1 MASIESLGLGSGVL
15 TTDLVDK
22 IISAEKEVTELRLDN
37 RKELIEAKI
46 TAYGEIQSLM
56 STMQSA
62 VNKLASPSTS
72 GATKAT
78 SSDEGILTVSS
89 SITADPGSYSV
100 EVLNTAKS
108 HSLATA
114 AYDSFNEII
123 GTGKLT
129 FSFGTNT
136 YDGSGNITGQD
147 QNTDRKIET
156 ITIDDSNRTL
166 SGIRDAI
173 NNAGIGVNATII
185 NDGNGYRLQVVSSE
199 SGVENAMR
207 IEATDASGNA
217 LTTGLAAL
225 AYNETQNGSSN
236 LEETSRAENAQL
248 SVNGLNITRSSNTV
262 TEVINGVTL
271 TLNSADV
278 GKTVNVNVSPDT
290 EALTENIQA
299 FVDAFNELKGFT
311 DDLSGYA
318 AETEQAGL
326 LLGDSTIRSIQS
338 QVRALISQPI
348 AGLNGK
354 YRSLTELGVNTDRNN
369 GYLLEFNTTQ
379 FQKAIGEERES
390 IVGILAKTGSTTD
403 SQIVYVNDSVN
414 TYAGTY
420 DINLTQLATQAKY
433 TSASLD
439 LLDFSSPVTIDD
451 SNNSF
456 RINLNGKSANIEL
469 ANGDYTS
476 GDDLAAQIALQ
487 INSNETLSDNGYSVS
502 VDFSEDDQNFTITST
517 RYGSESSVYIESV
530 SGNTANTLSFSPLGS
545 GTYKGVSLTTL
556 NADAFAGKGA
566 KTEIGKQ
573 KVSESTGIDFSL
585 TNATFS
591 LDVDGAGP
599 VAVTVNQDA
608 SGQDLNG
615 DGTYGDRLDT
625 LQAIQTA
632 IDATALNGDVIASF
646 DSNGYLR
653 FETSAVGT
661 ARSIEITSV
670 GSSTSDTKLGLSATQ
685 GAQTNGKDPGLTF
698 NDVVDFKVQVD
709 GTESD
714 TFVSVPAGTY
724 LTGEDLATAIQT
736 ELAATLSTDV
746 NFAGMVVG
754 AESGPGSRNISSN
767 IDFSTA
773 NSGFTLNVS
782 GVEKEVL
789 INSDS
794 GDNIVDIQTALDT
807 AFGAGVVTA
816 SLDGT
821 GLKLTTDATGHT
833 EYIEVMSD
841 GRGTT
846 SSSFADISTGYDF
859 SASGQEATFTLTVDG
874 VTLDVTVDEDGTS
887 GSNDSAS
894 NLSAIQS
901 ALDDALV
908 ASGQFSAGDIKAA
921 VDDSGQLY
929 FETFSKNG
937 VKTAATF
944 GSGASIEVSNIGGS
958 AATSL
963 GLVAETSTTGY
974 DSLGMPSGR
983 DFGYDLDPVVTYNYN
998 PDTNLGNFTIQIGG
1012 EGTQVGFSELDADAV
1027 AFMGLQ
1033 DASIYSEPIPKGKDV
1048 AGTING
1054 VVASGSGQF
1063 LRAVNGN
1070 EAATNGY
1077 YLGAESA
1084 GFETPVVL
1092 DANNSSF
1099 TIEVDGVEAEVQ
1111 LSYPATYVSGSAL
1124 ASAMETAINNTDA
1137 FKSEGIS
1144 VKVDYTDDTASFAYN
1159 KFGII
1164 SASTGTDSSVEM
1176 VDFSNEAANIF
1187 GFVRGAGDGEAGKA
1201 AVGEPDPSSGLRVKV
1216 TGGDI
1221 GARGSITYVSGF
1233 GDQLKALLDNFMDPS
1248 DGLIANKL
1256 AGLDDDLTT
1265 VGEDRERLEARM
1277 DAQEARLK
1285 SQFLY
1290 NDAIIQTLNT
1300 TLDYVKQQFDALNG
1314 NNND

>member
-15 TTDLVDK
+15 TTDLVEQ

-37 RKELIEAKI
+37 RQELIEAKI

-78 SSDEGILTVSS
+78 SSDEDILTVSS
-89 SITADPGSYSV
+89 SITADPGTYTV

-114 AYDSFNEII
+114 AYESFDEIV
-123 GTGKLT
+123 GTGTLT

-136 YDGSGNITGQD
+136 YDEDGNITGQEL
-147 QNTDRKIET
+147 NTDRKTET

-173 NNAGIGVNATII
+173 NNAGIGVKASII
-185 NDGNGYRLQVVSSE
+185 NDGTGYRLQVVSSE

-207 IEATDASGNA
+207 IEATDESGNP

-225 AYNETQNGSSN
+225 AYNEDQNGTAN
-236 LEETSRAENAQL
+236 LEETARGEDAKL
-248 SVNGLNITRSSNTV
+248 SVNGLSITRSSNTV

-278 GKTVNVNVSPDT
+278 GKTVSVNVSPDT
-290 EALTENIQA
+290 DALTENIQA
-299 FVDAFNELKGFT
+299 FVDAYNELKSFT

-326 LLGDSTIRSIQS
+326 LLGDSTIRNIQS
-338 QVRALISQPI
+338 QIRSLISQPI

-354 YRSLTELGVNTDRNN
+354 YRSLTELGVNTNKDNDF
-369 GYLLEFNTTQ
+369 LLDFDTTK
-379 FQKAIGEERES
+379 FQTAINDERES
-390 IVGILAKTGSTTD
+390 IVGILAKAGTTTD
-403 SQIVYVNDSVN
+403 SQIIYVNDSVN
-414 TYAGTY
+414 SQAGTY
-420 DINLTQLATQAKY
+420 DIKLTQLATQAKFS
-433 TSASLD
+433 SASLS
-439 LLDFSSPVTIDD
+439 LLDFASPVTIDD
-451 SNNSF
+451 SNNTFSL
-456 RINLNGKSANIEL
+456 NLNGKSASVSL
-469 ANGDYTS
+469 ANGDYAS

-487 INSNETLSDNGYSVS
+487 INSTETFSDFGYSVS
-502 VDFSEDDQNFTITST
+502 VDFNADDQNFTITSNK
-517 RYGSESSVYIESV
+517 YGSESQVYIESV
-530 SGNTANTLSFSPLGS
+530 SGNTANTLGFSPLGS
-545 GTYKGVSLTTL
+545 GTYKGVALTTL
-556 NADAFAGKGA
+556 NADAFAGEGA

-573 KVSESTGIDFSL
+573 KISEDTGINFASS
-585 TNATFS
+585 NATFS
-591 LDVDGAGP
+591 IDVDGNGP
-599 VAVTVNQDA
+599 LAVTVNQDA
-608 SGQDLNG
+608 AGQDLNG
-615 DGTYGDRLDT
+615 DGVYGDRLDT

-632 IDATALNGDVIASF
+632 IDATALNGDVVASF
-646 DSNGYLR
+646 DASGYLR
-653 FETSAVGT
+653 FETSAVGET
-661 ARSIEITSV
+661 RSIEITSV
-670 GSSTSDTKLGLSATQ
+670 GTSTSDTKLGLSATQ
-685 GAQTNGKDPGLTF
+685 GVQTNGKDPGLSF
-698 NDVVDFKVQVD
+698 SDPVEFKVQVD
-709 GTESD
+709 GTTSD
-714 TFVSVPAGTY
+714 TFVSIPAGNY

-736 ELAATLSTDV
+736 QLAATLGSDV
-746 NFAGMVVG
+746 NFAGMVEG
-754 AESGPGSRNISSN
+754 AEVGPGSRDISTN

-773 NSGFTLNVS
+773 NAGFRLNVS
-782 GVEKEVL
+782 GVEQEVL

-794 GDNIVDIQTALDT
+794 GDNLVDIQTALDT

-816 SLDGT
+816 TLDGT
-821 GLKLTTDATGHT
+821 GLKLTSDATGHN

-841 GRGTT
+841 GRGAQ
-846 SSSFADISTGYDF
+846 SSSFADLSTGYDF

-874 VTLDVTVDEDGTS
+874 VDLDITVDEDATS

-894 NLSAIQS
+894 NLSAIQA
-901 ALDDALV
+901 ALDDALE

-937 VKTAATF
+937 VKTAGTF
-944 GSGASIEVSNIGGS
+944 GSGSSIEISNIGGS

-974 DSLGMPSGR
+974 DSFGMPSGR
-983 DFGYDLDPVVTYNYN
+983 DFGYDLDPVVTYNY
-998 PDTNLGNFTIQIGG
+998 DSDADLGSFTIQIGG
-1012 EGTQVGFSELDADAV
+1012 EGTKVGFSELDSDAV

-1033 DASIYSEPIPKGKDV
+1033 DSSVYSEPVPTGKDV

-1077 YLGAESA
+1077 YIGEESA
-1084 GFETPVVL
+1084 GFETPVEL

-1124 ASAMETAINNTDA
+1124 ASALETAINNTEA
-1137 FKSEGIS
+1137 FKSENIS
-1144 VKVDYTDDTASFAYN
+1144 VKVDYTDDTSSFAYN

-1164 SASTGTDSSVEM
+1164 SASTGASSSVEM
-1176 VDFSNEAANIF
+1176 IGFSSETADIF
-1187 GFVRGAGDGEAGKA
+1187 GFVRGTGDGEFGKEA
-1201 AVGEPDPSSGLRVKV
+1201 SGEEDPASGLRLKV
-1216 TGGDI
+1216 TGGVI
-1221 GARGSITYVSGF
+1221 GERGSITYVSGF
-1233 GDQLKALLDNFMDPS
+1233 GDQLKEILDNFLDTS

-1256 AGLDDDLTT
+1256 AALDDDLEQ
-1265 VGEDRERLEARM
+1265 VDEDRADLEARM
-1277 DAQEARLK
+1277 EAQEARLK

-1300 TLDYVKQQFDALNG
+1300 TLDYVKQQFEVLNG
-1314 NNND
+1314 GGD

>member
-1 MASIESLGLGSGVL
+1 MV
-15 TTDLVDK
+15 
-22 IISAEKEVTELRLDN
+22 
-37 RKELIEAKI
+37 
-46 TAYGEIQSLM
+46 
-56 STMQSA
+56 
-62 VNKLASPSTS
+62 
-72 GATKAT
+72 KA
-78 SSDEGILTVSS
+78 
-89 SITADPGSYSV
+89 
-100 EVLNTAKS
+100 
-108 HSLATA
+108 
-114 AYDSFNEII
+114 
-123 GTGKLT
+123 
-129 FSFGTNT
+129 
-136 YDGSGNITGQD
+136 
-147 QNTDRKIET
+147 
-156 ITIDDSNRTL
+156 
-166 SGIRDAI
+166 
-173 NNAGIGVNATII
+173 
-185 NDGNGYRLQVVSSE
+185 
-199 SGVENAMR
+199 
-207 IEATDASGNA
+207 
-217 LTTGLAAL
+217 
-225 AYNETQNGSSN
+225 
-236 LEETSRAENAQL
+236 
-248 SVNGLNITRSSNTV
+248 
-262 TEVINGVTL
+262 
-271 TLNSADV
+271 
-278 GKTVNVNVSPDT
+278 
-290 EALTENIQA
+290 
-299 FVDAFNELKGFT
+299 
-311 DDLSGYA
+311 
-318 AETEQAGL
+318 
-326 LLGDSTIRSIQS
+326 
-338 QVRALISQPI
+338 
-348 AGLNGK
+348 
-354 YRSLTELGVNTDRNN
+354 
-369 GYLLEFNTTQ
+369 
-379 FQKAIGEERES
+379 
-390 IVGILAKTGSTTD
+390 
-403 SQIVYVNDSVN
+403 
-414 TYAGTY
+414 
-420 DINLTQLATQAKY
+420 
-433 TSASLD
+433 
-439 LLDFSSPVTIDD
+439 
-451 SNNSF
+451 
-456 RINLNGKSANIEL
+456 
-469 ANGDYTS
+469 
-476 GDDLAAQIALQ
+476 
-487 INSNETLSDNGYSVS
+487 
-502 VDFSEDDQNFTITST
+502 
-517 RYGSESSVYIESV
+517 
-530 SGNTANTLSFSPLGS
+530 
-545 GTYKGVSLTTL
+545 
-556 NADAFAGKGA
+556 
-566 KTEIGKQ
+566 
-573 KVSESTGIDFSL
+573 
-585 TNATFS
+585 
-591 LDVDGAGP
+591 
-599 VAVTVNQDA
+599 
-608 SGQDLNG
+608 
-615 DGTYGDRLDT
+615 
-625 LQAIQTA
+625 
-632 IDATALNGDVIASF
+632 
-646 DSNGYLR
+646 
-653 FETSAVGT
+653 
-661 ARSIEITSV
+661 
-670 GSSTSDTKLGLSATQ
+670 
-685 GAQTNGKDPGLTF
+685 
-698 NDVVDFKVQVD
+698 
-709 GTESD
+709 
-714 TFVSVPAGTY
+714 
-724 LTGEDLATAIQT
+724 
-736 ELAATLSTDV
+736 
-746 NFAGMVVG
+746 
-754 AESGPGSRNISSN
+754 
-767 IDFSTA
+767 
-773 NSGFTLNVS
+773 
-782 GVEKEVL
+782 
-789 INSDS
+789 
-794 GDNIVDIQTALDT
+794 
-807 AFGAGVVTA
+807 
-816 SLDGT
+816 
-821 GLKLTTDATGHT
+821 
-833 EYIEVMSD
+833 
-841 GRGTT
+841 
-846 SSSFADISTGYDF
+846 YDF

-874 VTLDVTVDEDGTS
+874 VALDVTVDEDGTS